1 MIDNEIKLLTF
12 LKDEKIRELILSLKR
27 KTNTVSSKRD
37 DVPLI
42 HLAVMH
48 QKKDLI
54 GALVEIGVDVNAKD
68 EQGRTALMKAA
79 AKDWTVGVWALLEK
93 GARID
98 LRDQKGQTAYVW
110 AFNHRSL
117 GSLLLLKHFNK
128 PRLIKSYQLKRKAK
142 VLSKIKKG
150 PRQKG

>member
-27 KTNTVSSKRD
+27 KTNTVSSKRG
-37 DVPLI
+37 DVPLM

-54 GALVEIGVDVNAKD
+54 EVLVEIGVDVNAKD

-98 LRDQKGQTAYVW
+98 LRDQKGQTPYIW

-128 PRLIKSYQLKRKAK
+128 PRLITSYQLKRKAK

-150 PRQKG
+150 SRQKG